1 MLSNSKVLVS
11 LCVVVALLV
20 SMAVPSSVFAQR
32 DRIEQ
37 RTRPSGQIGSWAN
50 QRASRSVQHA
60 RNYSRDIYRYSRD
73 AQRMEPAVAKSQ
85 SEELGRNITNAQ
97 QELATVSKE
106 VSSDPDA
113 VAALKSINE
122 HLAAA
127 AKQHKMLHE
136 ECCKDSVD
144 GSMCMNC
151 CNKIIL
157 ELDKAQ
163 AEHDALIRS
172 LEMKTAT
179 SK

>member
-1 MLSNSKVLVS
+1 MLRESRLLVS
-11 LCVVVALLV
+11 LCAVVVLLA
-20 SMAVPSSVFAQR
+20 STAVPSSVFAQR

-37 RTRPSGQIGSWAN
+37 RLRPSSQLWSN

-73 AQRMEPAVAKSQ
+73 AKKIEPAVAKSQ
-85 SEELGRNITNAQ
+85 SEELGRNITKAQ
-97 QELATVSKE
+97 QELATAAKE

-122 HLAAA
+122 HLAVA

-136 ECCKDSVD
+136 ECCKNSVD
-144 GSMCMNC
+144 GSVCMNC
-151 CNKIIL
+151 CNTIIL
-157 ELDKAQ
+157 ELDQAQ

-172 LEMKTAT
+172 MEMKMPK
-179 SK
+179 SE